1 MVSYCLLSKVVKIK
15 TCKTI
20 ILSTVLYGYDKWSH
34 TLKEE
39 HKLQIFGKKIR
50 KIFGPTSNE
59 VQVS

>member
-1 MVSYCLLSKVVKIK
+1 MQEVFVIQFKNLTSCLLSCGCEK
-15 TCKTI
+15 
-20 ILSTVLYGYDKWSH
+20 YFR